1 MSLLIGFGN
10 KARHGKDSAATAI
23 LEHIERRNLS
33 IAKHYDRGYAL
44 PAQQFRFAEALYR
57 EARELHDMTEKDAP
71 LLQRIGAERRAE
83 NVNYWV
89 DQVFAGIDKFFAA
102 QPHGVA
108 IITDVRYLNEAA
120 RIKEA
125 GGYLINIARHNAN
138 GSLFVAPDRP
148 ADHPSEVELDGYNW
162 DYYIRTR
169 SGEQALAAE
178 LAITHF
184 EYLRGL
190 TDGR

>member
-23 LEHIERRNLS
+23 LEHIAARNLS
-33 IAKHYDRGYAL
+33 IARHYDKGYAL
-44 PAQQFRFAEALYR
+44 PAAQFRFAEALYK
-57 EARELHDMTEKDAP
+57 EARELHGMTEKDAP
-71 LLQRIGAERRAE
+71 LLQQIGSQRRSE
-83 NVNYWV
+83 NENYWV
-89 DQVFAGIDKFFAA
+89 NKVSVGTNAFFAA
-102 QPHGVA
+102 APHGVV
-108 IITDVRYLNEAA
+108 IITDVRYKNEAA
-120 RIKEA
+120 WIKA
-125 GGYLINIARHNAN
+125 NGGFLINVSRYEAD

-148 ADHPSEVELDGYNW
+148 ANHPSEVELDGYNW